1 MSDNLYAFLIIVV
14 FFCLIYGMY
23 GMLVATV
30 VKWAKKPVKNKKG
43 KMIQRPLS
51 IGELMPCYIPFV
63 QICTLRRALYRTS
76 TPWNILCGI
85 SAFCIVARLL
95 NMFIPISSYV
105 MFATIIML
113 YVGIILHLFI
123 YGFVTASCVKLY
135 GFGWFG
141 IIVSCLFPY
150 WVGPFLKNMI
160 PSKMID
166 MRKEETFSA
175 KNGNTYIKSK
185 PVK

>member
-1 MSDNLYAFLIIVV
+1 MSENLYAFLIIVV
-14 FFCLIYGMY
+14 FFFLIYGMY
-23 GMLVATV
+23 GMLVSTV

-43 KMIQRPLS
+43 KLVQRPLTFA
-51 IGELMPCYIPFV
+51 ELVPCYIPFI
-63 QICTLRRALYRTS
+63 QICALRKALYRTS
-76 TPWNILCGI
+76 APWNILCGL
-85 SAFCIVARLL
+85 SAFLILARLV
-95 NMFIPISSYV
+95 NVFVPINSYV

-113 YVGIILHLFI
+113 YVGIVLHLFI

-135 GFGWFG
+135 GYGWLG
-141 IIVSCLFPY
+141 ILICALLPY
-150 WVGPFLKNMI
+150 WVGPFLKNLI
-160 PSKMID
+160 PAKMID